1 MATRTT
7 TQHVTTA
14 TAQSGTQKPTHPMP
28 GALVV
33 ERTGPLALVQDAG
46 RFGCRHLGVTQGGA
60 LDWISLGWANWLL
73 GNAPDAAGI
82 EIAIGG
88 LALKA
93 ERTLRLAIAGADL
106 GATRDG
112 EPLAANGSFTLERGQ
127 VLAFDQ
133 PRAGLRAYLALP
145 GGLEAAPFMGS
156 LSTVAREQLGGLDGR
171 GGALRVGDRLMA
183 ASPAPQGDEQARE
196 LPSSLPPMPADDTV
210 LELVTGAQIAHF
222 DGASL
227 FAAFNQPWQVDSR
240 ADRMGVR
247 LTGPV
252 LRCQSGGMV
261 SEGIPLGAVQVP
273 PDGQPIILLNDRQTI
288 GGYPRLGALSP
299 IACARLGQC
308 APGTTIRLSPVT
320 PHQART
326 RYLRQL
332 ALWR

>member
-7 TQHVTTA
+7 TQKVTTT
-14 TAQSGTQKPTHPMP
+14 TARNGTPNPTQPTQ
-28 GALVV
+28 ASLVV

-112 EPLAANGSFTLERGQ
+112 EPLAANGSFTFEQGQ

-145 GGLEAAPFMGS
+145 GGIDAAPFMGS

-171 GGALRVGDRLMA
+171 GSAIQVGDRLVA
-183 ASPAPQGDEQARE
+183 ASSTPQRGEPVRE
-196 LPSSLPPMPADDTV
+196 LPSLPAMPTDEAV

-227 FAAFNQPWQVDSR
+227 FAAFNQPWQIDSR

-252 LRCQSGGMV
+252 LRCQAGGMV

-332 ALWR
+332 ARWR

>member
-1 MATRTT
+1 MA
-7 TQHVTTA
+7 
-14 TAQSGTQKPTHPMP
+14 

-46 RFGCRHLGVTQGGA
+46 RFCCRHLGVTQGGA

-73 GNAPDAAGI
+73 GNAPGAAGI

-88 LALKA
+88 LTLKA
-93 ERTLRLAIAGADL
+93 EQTIRLAIAGADL

-145 GGLEAAPFMGS
+145 GGIDAAPFMGS

-227 FAAFNQPWQVDSR
+227 FAAFNRPWQVDSR

>member
-1 MATRTT
+1 MATSKNTPKVTRTAQQT
-7 TQHVTTA
+7 TQA
-14 TAQSGTQKPTHPMP
+14 ASGS
-28 GALVV
+28 LVV

-46 RFGCRHLGVTQGGA
+46 RFGARHLGVTQGGA

-73 GNAPDAAGI
+73 GNAPSAAGI

-88 LALKA
+88 LVLKA

-112 EPLAANGSFTLERGQ
+112 EPLAANGSFMLEQGQ
-127 VLAFDQ
+127 ILAFDQ
-133 PRAGLRAYLALP
+133 PKAGLRAYLALP
-145 GGLEAAPFMGS
+145 GGIDAEPFMGS
-156 LSTVAREQLGGLDGR
+156 LSTVAREQLGGLDGL
-171 GGALRVGDRLMA
+171 GSALQIGDRLVA
-183 ASPAPQGDEQARE
+183 AKASPEVRKMPTVSTMPQDEA
-196 LPSSLPPMPADDTV
+196 L
-210 LELVTGAQIAHF
+210 LELITGAQIAHF

-227 FAAFNQPWQVDSR
+227 FAAFNQAWQVDSR

-247 LTGPV
+247 LTGPE
-252 LRCQSGGMV
+252 LRCQLGGMV

-326 RYLRQL
+326 SYRRQL
-332 ALWR
+332 ALWQ

>member
-1 MATRTT
+1 MATSEAMSKDTPKSL
-7 TQHVTTA
+7 QS
-14 TAQSGTQKPTHPMP
+14 AQQAPQAGGGS
-28 GALVV
+28 LIV

-46 RFGCRHLGVTQGGA
+46 RFGTRHLGVTQGGA

-73 GNAPDAAGI
+73 GNAPGTAGI

-88 LALKA
+88 LVLKA

-112 EPLAANGSFTLERGQ
+112 EPLAANGSFMLEQGQ

-133 PRAGLRAYLALP
+133 PRTGLRAYLALP
-145 GGLEAAPFMGS
+145 GGVDAEPFMGS

-171 GGALRVGDRLMA
+171 GGALQVGDRVMVA
-183 ASPAPQGDEQARE
+183 GHSAEARE
-196 LPSSLPPMPADDTV
+196 MPSVAAMPQDGAV

-222 DGASL
+222 EGASL
-227 FAAFNQPWQVDSR
+227 FAAFNQDWQVDSR

-247 LTGPV
+247 LTGPE
-252 LRCQSGGMV
+252 LRCQLGGMI

-299 IACARLGQC
+299 VACARLGQC
-308 APGTTIRLSPVT
+308 APGMTIRLSPVT

-332 ALWR
+332 ALWT

>member
-1 MATRTT
+1 MATQTT
-7 TQHVTTA
+7 TQSVTTA
-14 TAQSGTQKPTHPMP
+14 ATRSGTQKPTHPTP

-88 LALKA
+88 LVLKA

-145 GGLEAAPFMGS
+145 GGIDAAPFMGS

-171 GGALRVGDRLMA
+171 GSAIQVGDRLMA
-183 ASPAPQGDEQARE
+183 ASSAPRGDEQARE
-196 LPSSLPPMPADDTV
+196 LPSVPAMPADDTV

-227 FAAFNQPWQVDSR
+227 FAAFNQPWQVDTR

-252 LRCQSGGMV
+252 LRCQLGGMV

>member
-1 MATRTT
+1 MATPEISRT
-7 TQHVTTA
+7 A
-14 TAQSGTQKPTHPMP
+14 SGNA
-28 GALVV
+28 ALVV
-33 ERTGPLALVQDAG
+33 EGTGPLALVEDAG
-46 RFGCRHLGVTQGGA
+46 RFGARHLGVTQGGA

-73 GNAPDAAGI
+73 GNAPGAAGI
-82 EIAIGG
+82 EIAMGG
-88 LALKA
+88 LRLKA
-93 ERTLRLAIAGADL
+93 TGRMAVAIAGADL

-112 EPLAANGSFTLERGQ
+112 ETLPANGSFVLEPGQ

-145 GGLEAAPFMGS
+145 GGIDAEPFMGS

-171 GGALRVGDRLMA
+171 GSALRVGDRLTA
-183 ASPAPQGDEQARE
+183 ASAATETREMPCAMVMPQGEA
-196 LPSSLPPMPADDTV
+196 T

-222 DGASL
+222 EGASL
-227 FAAFNQPWQVDSR
+227 FAVFNQAWQVDSR

-247 LTGPV
+247 LTGPA
-252 LRCQSGGMV
+252 LRCRMEGMI

-308 APGTTIRLSPVT
+308 TPGTSIRLSPVT
-320 PHQART
+320 PHQARKA
-326 RYLRQL
+326 YLQQL

>member
-156 LSTVAREQLGGLDGR
+156 LSTVAREQLGGIDGR

-183 ASPAPQGDEQARE
+183 ASPARQGDEQVRE
-196 LPSSLPPMPADDTV
+196 LPFVPAMPADDTV

-308 APGTTIRLSPVT
+308 APGTTIWLSPVT
-320 PHQART
+320 PHQARS

>member
-14 TAQSGTQKPTHPMP
+14 TAQSGTQKPTHPTP

-145 GGLEAAPFMGS
+145 GGIEAAPFMGS

-183 ASPAPQGDEQARE
+183 ASAPPRGDEQARE
-196 LPSSLPPMPADDTV
+196 LPSLPPIPADDTV

-227 FAAFNQPWQVDSR
+227 FAAFNQPFQVDSR

>member
-1 MATRTT
+1 MATPEISR
-7 TQHVTTA
+7 A
-14 TAQSGTQKPTHPMP
+14 ASGNA
-28 GALVV
+28 ALVV
-33 ERTGPLALVQDAG
+33 EGTGPLALVEDAG
-46 RFGCRHLGVTQGGA
+46 RFGARHLGVTQGGA
-60 LDWISLGWANWLL
+60 LDWIALGWANWLL

-82 EIAIGG
+82 EIAMGG
-88 LALKA
+88 LTLKA
-93 ERTLRLAIAGADL
+93 TGRMAVAIAGADL

-112 EPLAANGSFTLERGQ
+112 ETLPANGSFVLEPGQ

-145 GGLEAAPFMGS
+145 GGIDAEPFMGS

-171 GGALRVGDRLMA
+171 GSALRIGDRLIA
-183 ASPAPQGDEQARE
+183 ASVAAETREMPCAMAMPQDEV
-196 LPSSLPPMPADDTV
+196 T

-222 DGASL
+222 EGASL
-227 FAAFNQPWQVDSR
+227 FAAFNQAWQVDSR

-247 LTGPV
+247 LTGPE
-252 LRCQSGGMV
+252 LRCQLGGMI

-299 IACARLGQC
+299 LACARLGQC
-308 APGTTIRLSPVT
+308 APGTSIRLSPVT
-320 PHQART
+320 PHQARKA
-326 RYLRQL
+326 YLQQL

>member
-1 MATRTT
+1 MAMPEISR
-7 TQHVTTA
+7 A
-14 TAQSGTQKPTHPMP
+14 TSA
-28 GALVV
+28 ALVV
-33 ERTGPLALVQDAG
+33 EATGPLALVEDAG
-46 RFGCRHLGVTQGGA
+46 RFGARHLGVTQGGA

-82 EIAIGG
+82 EIAMGG
-88 LALKA
+88 LKLQAA
-93 ERTLRLAIAGADL
+93 SRMTVAIAGADL

-112 EPLAANGSFTLERGQ
+112 EALPANGSFVLEPGQ

-145 GGLEAAPFMGS
+145 GGIDAEPFMGS

-171 GGALRVGDRLMA
+171 GSALRVGDRLIA
-183 ASPAPQGDEQARE
+183 ASDSAETREMPFAPAMPQGEA
-196 LPSSLPPMPADDTV
+196 T

-227 FAAFNQPWQVDSR
+227 FAAFNQAWQVDSR

-247 LTGPV
+247 LTGPA
-252 LRCQSGGMV
+252 LRCQLGGMI

-308 APGTTIRLSPVT
+308 APGTSIRLSPVS
-320 PHQART
+320 PQQAR
-326 RYLRQL
+326 RAYLHQL

>member
-14 TAQSGTQKPTHPMP
+14 TAQSGTQKPTHPTP

-227 FAAFNQPWQVDSR
+227 FAAFNRPWQVDSR

>member
-1 MATRTT
+1 MATQTT
-7 TQHVTTA
+7 TQSVTTA
-14 TAQSGTQKPTHPMP
+14 ATRSGTQKPTHPMP

-227 FAAFNQPWQVDSR
+227 FAAFNRPWQVDSR

>member
-1 MATRTT
+1 MATSKDM
-7 TQHVTTA
+7 Q
-14 TAQSGTQKPTHPMP
+14 TAQQTTRATSGS
-28 GALVV
+28 LVV
-33 ERTGPLALVQDAG
+33 ERTGPLALIQDAG
-46 RFGCRHLGVTQGGA
+46 RFGVRHLGVAQGGA
-60 LDWISLGWANWLL
+60 LDWISLGWANWML
-73 GNAPDAAGI
+73 GNAPGAAGI

-88 LALKA
+88 LVLKA

-112 EPLAANGSFTLERGQ
+112 EPLATNGSFMLEQGQ

-133 PRAGLRAYLALP
+133 PKAGLRAYLALP
-145 GGLEAAPFMGS
+145 GGIGAEPFMGS
-156 LSTVAREQLGGLDGR
+156 LSTVAREQLGGLDGF
-171 GGALRVGDRLMA
+171 GSALQIGDRLVA
-183 ASPAPQGDEQARE
+183 AKASSETRDMPSVAAMPQDEA
-196 LPSSLPPMPADDTV
+196 V

-227 FAAFNQPWQVDSR
+227 FAAFNQAWQVDSR

-247 LTGPV
+247 LTGPE
-252 LRCQSGGMV
+252 LRCQMGGMV

-326 RYLRQL
+326 RYRHQL
-332 ALWR
+332 ALWQ

>member
-1 MATRTT
+1 MATPEISR
-7 TQHVTTA
+7 A
-14 TAQSGTQKPTHPMP
+14 ASGNA
-28 GALVV
+28 ALVV
-33 ERTGPLALVQDAG
+33 EGTGPLALVEDAG
-46 RFGCRHLGVTQGGA
+46 RFGARHLGVTQGGA
-60 LDWISLGWANWLL
+60 LDWIALGWANWLL

-82 EIAIGG
+82 EIAMGG
-88 LALKA
+88 LTLKA
-93 ERTLRLAIAGADL
+93 TGRMAVAIAGADL

-112 EPLAANGSFTLERGQ
+112 ETLPANGSFVLEPGQ

-145 GGLEAAPFMGS
+145 GGIDAEPFMGS

-171 GGALRVGDRLMA
+171 GSALRVGDRLTA
-183 ASPAPQGDEQARE
+183 ASVAAETREMPCAMAMPQDEA
-196 LPSSLPPMPADDTV
+196 T

-227 FAAFNQPWQVDSR
+227 YAAFNQAWQVDSR

-247 LTGPV
+247 LTGPA
-252 LRCQSGGMV
+252 LHCRLEGMI

-308 APGTTIRLSPVT
+308 APGTSIRLSPVS
-320 PHQART
+320 PHQAR
-326 RYLRQL
+326 RAYLRQL

>member
-1 MATRTT
+1 MTTRTS
-7 TQHVTTA
+7 TQNVTT
-14 TAQSGTQKPTHPMP
+14 TVAQNAGQTRPTS
-28 GALVV
+28 LVV
-33 ERTGPLALVQDAG
+33 ERTGPLALVEDAG

-93 ERTLRLAIAGADL
+93 EQTIRLAIAGADL

-112 EPLAANGSFTLERGQ
+112 EPLDANVSFTLEQGQ

-145 GGLEAAPFMGS
+145 GGIDAEPFMGS

-171 GGALRVGDRLMA
+171 GGGLQIGDRLSA
-183 ASPAPQGDEQARE
+183 AGHAAEIRDM
-196 LPSSLPPMPADDTV
+196 PSVPPMPRDEAV

-222 DGASL
+222 EGASL
-227 FAAFNQPWQVDSR
+227 FAAFNQAWQVDSR

-247 LTGPV
+247 LTGPE
-252 LRCQSGGMV
+252 LRCQLGGMI

-299 IACARLGQC
+299 IACAQLGQC